1 MKRNTLTTAVLAGL
15 TGMAGMV
22 SVASAVNVNP
32 EGLGQVLLYPYY
44 TARGGNDT
52 VISIVNTTERGKA
65 VKIRFIEALNSREV
79 LDFNIYMSPYDV
91 WTGAVTAEGEGG
103 KLVTGDNTCTVPYIA
118 GPDFGG
124 EQEFLQF
131 AYAGDGGPQGMERT
145 ASGYIEVIEMGTMVA
160 QPGGQP
166 APTDP
171 QIIPYSAK
179 HDSGEPRDCARLVGE
194 WTDGSGLNWL
204 DLDNPEFGFDTEL
217 GASGGLFGSA
227 NIINVAEGTLLSYN
241 ATAIDG
247 FWAAGDMNHSEP
259 DSLAPDLGSG
269 TNDTSFVFNNGEL
282 KQHTWN
288 PPLLAVNAAITLD
301 RLMNEYVTQADTF
314 AQTEWVL
321 TLPTKRFHVDPA
333 FGLATPDAP
342 IAPFTRTW
350 HVRADGSLNL
360 PCEDMEYSF
369 WDREEREP
377 SPQVGPPIV
386 SPRPPEAETPQF
398 QLCKEANVIRFS
410 SGGEDTP
417 DMTEIL
423 KEPKREGQ
431 YARLGYTNFELPYD
445 SGWVLFDLA
454 EVPADSDV
462 FGSFGPRRQSLAA
475 TTPAADGTD
484 MVEGLPVIGFQA
496 TTYTNGTLDGG
507 NVLANYGGTFNHR
520 GSRSFATSE

>member
-91 WTGAVTAEGEGG
+91 WTGAVTAEGDGG
-103 KLVTGDNTCTVPYIA
+103 KLVTSDSTCYVPN
-118 GPDFGG
+118 FGG
-124 EQEFLQF
+124 EQPFLRF
-131 AYAGDGGPQGMERT
+131 GYAGDGGPQGLERT

-160 QPGGQP
+160 QPGSQP
-166 APTDP
+166 GGADP
-171 QIIPYSAK
+171 AIIPWSAK
-179 HDSGEPRDCARLVGE
+179 HVNGVPRDCARLEAE
-194 WTDGSGLNWL
+194 WTDGSGLFWL
-204 DLDNPEFGFDTEL
+204 DGGDSTFGFDTQQ

-259 DSLAPDLGSG
+259 DSVLPDLSNG
-269 TNDTSFVFNNGEL
+269 TNSESFVFDNGVLE
-282 KQHTWN
+282 QHTWSE
-288 PPLLAVNAAITLD
+288 PLLALNSALTLD
-301 RLMNEYVTQADTF
+301 RLMNEYVTQDGLN

-321 TLPTKRFHVDPA
+321 TLPTKRFHVDPEIGA
-333 FGLATPDAP
+333 ATANNP
-342 IAPFTRTW
+342 IPPFTRTW
-350 HVRADGSLNL
+350 HINGDGSLNL

-386 SPRPPEAETPQF
+386 SPRPPQEETPQF

-410 SGGEDTP
+410 SGGEDLP
-417 DMTEIL
+417 AATEIL
-423 KEPKREGQ
+423 KETARDGQ

-445 SGWVLFDLA
+445 AGWVLFDLA
-454 EVPADSDV
+454 QVPADSPT
-462 FGSFGPRRQSLAA
+462 FGTYGPRRQSVAA
-475 TTPAADGTD
+475 NDGTV
-484 MVEGLPVIGFQA
+484 VEGLPVIGFQA
-496 TTYTNGTLDGG
+496 TTYTNGQLGG
-507 NVLANYGGTFNHR
+507 GSVLANYGGAFNHR
-520 GSRSFATSE
+520 GSRSFVSSAP